1 MSGTSLGTV
10 SNAAGARH
18 PVISPLDVPTDISSR
33 YLCLNVKRL
42 ADQFRVRVNVEK
54 RVSKFFSFN

>member
-18 PVISPLDVPTDISSR
+18 PVISPLDVPISSR